1 VAYTIYA
8 PLRCSDAPTTLAR
21 SLRCPR
27 TGLQRFIFNWE
38 APAGNAQILF
48 SENPIGAPTRCLQ
61 PSLFRSEAEHI
72 SPTFVSLYKTERM
85 GVGQQI
91 REIVPSRH
99 TSLITQNLHPRLSDA
114 GPPILKA

>member
-1 VAYTIYA
+1 MAYTIYA
-8 PLRCSDAPTTLAR
+8 PLRYSDAPTTLAR

-61 PSLFRSEAEHI
+61 PLLFRSEAEHI
-72 SPTFVSLYKTERM
+72 SPTFVFLYKTERM
-85 GVGQQI
+85 ASGN
-91 REIVPSRH
+91 RSE
-99 TSLITQNLHPRLSDA
+99 RLS
-114 GPPILKA
+114 PPGTPR